1 MLFSAHQKAR
11 LSKEKLREPTGLIN
25 RDEAT
30 KESAAWKHRK
40 ELGAG
45 GATTCDQQQ
54 LQAAAETAQK
64 NCIYLDLFVHRPR
77 YDICT
82 CMEKHDLIDFAVL
95 TEELAQ
101 TRKF

>member
-1 MLFSAHQKAR
+1 M
-11 LSKEKLREPTGLIN
+11 
-25 RDEAT
+25 
-30 KESAAWKHRK
+30 
-40 ELGAG
+40 GAG

-54 LQAAAETAQK
+54 LQAAAETAKK

-95 TEELAQ
+95 IEKLRSNQEILKKMIFISHLFFQGNSLAQ
-101 TRKF
+101 L